1 MKPKQFRE
9 LVKLTGVAKVEYAD
23 KFIKEK
29 GEDYDYQESDLEEVY
44 QLQEYG
50 VVRCGDVR
58 FQSVAIGMGD
68 CGRCKTTKRFE
79 NRYAWE
85 KANC

>member
-29 GEDYDYQESDLEEVY
+29 GEDYDYQEGDLEEVY
-44 QLQEYG
+44 RLQEYG
-50 VVRCGDVR
+50 AVNSGDGR
-58 FQSVAIGMGD
+58 FHKVAIGMGD
-68 CGRCKTTKRFE
+68 CNWCKTTKRFE